1 MVAFVCVVVS
11 VVSSDDTAHRLTKG
25 RSEEAVTFV
34 WHQAAKFHNFVRDD
48 AVSAG
53 STEVF
58 IGISRRCKASFVVQC
73 RLLCEFHA
81 RFELIFPFFTD
92 FYDHTCEFMS
102 DDDRV
107 GVDVLW
113 CSFVFL
119 TLLCKFV
126 GGHADTV
133 THDLYEDLVVFDLR

>member
-1 MVAFVCVVVS
+1 M
-11 VVSSDDTAHRLTKG
+11 VSSDDTAHRLTEG
-25 RSEEAVTFV
+25 SSEEAVAFI

-48 AVSAG
+48 AVRAG

-92 FYDHTCEFMS
+92 FYDHACEFMS

-119 TLLCKFV
+119 ALLCQFV
-126 GGHADTV
+126 SGHADAV